1 MNKKIRKKLE
11 QFADTRTESN
21 TNEEY
26 RQAIIQM
33 AQDQFIPEYFMVI
46 TFYNTK
52 HLTTCEQMLKALGT
66 ILAKTDRRLLGRGF
80 NKIHHSKR
88 TQCFATIES
97 IETNPH
103 LHILLRKPA
112 DINEDKKFFAAFNKA
127 YVETVKTN
135 PNLRNKATTVYKAN
149 EIHKQLQI
157 DLVEDMAQE
166 ELLKLV
172 ENNYTKTKSIS
183 RVQKPIQIY
192 GRKIIN
198 GNAAIRY
205 NLKQTYKHDESKELS
220 HDYRPSFI
228 FHPEFMPISQFSGIN
243 TDVLMPTVVANEDR
257 EESRKE

>member
-1 MNKKIRKKLE
+1 MNKTMRKKLD
-11 QFADTRTESN
+11 QVTATRTESN
-21 TNEEY
+21 TNEDY
-26 RQAIIQM
+26 RRAIIKM

-46 TFYNTK
+46 TFYNSK

-103 LHILLRKPA
+103 LHILLRKPV
-112 DINEDKKFFAAFNKA
+112 DINDDRKFFSAFNKA

-149 EIHKQLQI
+149 DTQEQLQI
-157 DLVEDMAQE
+157 DLVEDLAQE
-166 ELLKLV
+166 ELLKLLKQ
-172 ENNYTKTKSIS
+172 NYTKTSSIA
-183 RVQKPIQIY
+183 RAQKPVQIY

-228 FHPEFMPISQFSGIN
+228 FHTEFMPISQVSGIN
-243 TDVLMPTVVANEDR
+243 TDVLMPTMVVNENR